1 MDHLEYFQFIV
12 DFYYY
17 KPIQYMSFTDILIHG
32 A

>member
-17 KPIQYMSFTDILIHG
+17 NPNQYMSYTDILIHV